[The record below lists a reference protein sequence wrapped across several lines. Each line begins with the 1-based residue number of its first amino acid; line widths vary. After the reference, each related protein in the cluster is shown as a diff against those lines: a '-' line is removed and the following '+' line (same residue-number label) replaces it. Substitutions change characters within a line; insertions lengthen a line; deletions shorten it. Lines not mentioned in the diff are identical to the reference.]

1 MNNETIIT
9 QEQYNAAVKQ
19 WCDRVRA
26 QVRANAA
33 AFSNGKS
40 KPHTYI
46 KGRYAGKTEYKLKD
60 KTTYRIKYS
69 SGDADHVQ
77 FIMPVHGIFREYG
90 VGNGQPRN
98 GKSSSTKRAQRT
110 YIKRSMSDWIHSP
123 IEKNIE
129 QFGNIVAEYY
139 GDKMLVCFKSLGTGK

>member
-1 MNNETIIT
+1 MSEDIMS
-9 QEQYNAAVKQ
+9 QERYNAAVKQ

-26 QVRANAA
+26 LAKANAA

-40 KPHTYI
+40 KPHTYV

-60 KTTYRIKYS
+60 KTTYRIKYN

-77 FIMPVHGIFREYG
+77 FVMPVHGIFREYG
-90 VGNGQPRN
+90 VGNGQPRD
-98 GKSSSTKRAQRT
+98 GKSSSTRRAQKT
-110 YIKRSMSDWIHSP
+110 YVKRSMSDWIHNP

-129 QFGNIVAEYY
+129 QFGDIVADYY
-139 GDKMLVCFKSLGTGK
+139 GDKMLVCFRQLGAQP